1 MKTNNHYLNML
12 REIKSAAFATV
23 DENGCPQN
31 RIIDIMLVEND
42 ALIFC
47 TARGKAF
54 YRQLCLNPNT
64 AILGMTKTYQTIRLT
79 GKAEHLSDQKFWI
92 DKIFEANPVM
102 NTVYP
107 GQSRYVLEPFCIR
120 SGTLEYFD
128 LSKTP
133 IIRASSAIGTAEPLT
148 EGFEISDAC
157 ISCGKCAKG
166 CPQQCIQQ
174 GNIYEIKQ
182 THCLHCGYCME
193 VCPIHAIKR
202 RIL

>member
-1 MKTNNHYLNML
+1 MKTNNHYLSML

-31 RIIDIMLVEND
+31 RIIDVMLIEND

-54 YRQLCLNPNT
+54 YRQLGFNASV
-64 AILGMTKTYQTIRLT
+64 AILGMTKSYQTIRLT
-79 GKAEHLSDQKFWI
+79 GRAEHLTDQKFWI

-102 NTVYP
+102 NSVYP
-107 GQSRYVLEPFCIR
+107 GLSRYVLEPFCI
-120 SGTLEYFD
+120 SNGTIEYFD
-128 LSKTP
+128 LSHTP
-133 IIRASSAIGTAEPLT
+133 IIRASSAIGTVEPIA

-157 ISCGKCAKG
+157 ISCGKCAKD
-166 CPQQCIQQ
+166 CPQQCIQK
-174 GNIYEIKQ
+174 GDIYEIKQ
-182 THCLHCGYCME
+182 KHCLHCGYCME

-202 RIL
+202 RIS

>member
-1 MKTNNHYLNML
+1 MKTNNHYLSML

-31 RIIDIMLVEND
+31 RIIDVMLIEND

-54 YRQLCLNPNT
+54 YRQLGFNASV
-64 AILGMTKTYQTIRLT
+64 AILGMTKSYQTIRLT
-79 GKAEHLSDQKFWI
+79 GRAEHLTDQKFWI

-102 NTVYP
+102 NSVYP
-107 GQSRYVLEPFCIR
+107 GLSRYVLEPFCIR
-120 SGTLEYFD
+120 NGTIEYFD
-128 LSKTP
+128 LSHSP
-133 IIRASSAIGTAEPLT
+133 IIRASSAIGTVEPIA

-157 ISCGKCAKG
+157 ISCGKCAKD

-174 GNIYEIKQ
+174 GDIYEIKQ
-182 THCLHCGYCME
+182 AHCLHCGYCME

>member
-1 MKTNNHYLNML
+1 MKTNNHYLSTL

-31 RIIDIMLVEND
+31 RIIDVMLIEND

-54 YRQLCLNPNT
+54 YRQLGFNASV
-64 AILGMTKTYQTIRLT
+64 AILGMTKSYQTIRLT
-79 GKAEHLSDQKFWI
+79 GRTEHLTDQKFWI

-102 NTVYP
+102 NSVYP
-107 GQSRYVLEPFCIR
+107 GLSRYVLEPFCIR
-120 SGTLEYFD
+120 NGTIEYFD
-128 LSKTP
+128 LSHSP
-133 IIRASSAIGTAEPLT
+133 IIRASSAIGTVEPIA

-157 ISCGKCAKG
+157 ISCGKCAKD

-174 GNIYEIKQ
+174 GDIYEIKQ
-182 THCLHCGYCME
+182 AHCLHCGYCME

>member
-1 MKTNNHYLNML
+1 MKTNNHYLSML

-31 RIIDIMLVEND
+31 RIIDVMLIEND

-54 YRQLCLNPNT
+54 YRQLGFNASV
-64 AILGMTKTYQTIRLT
+64 AILGMTKSYQTIRLT
-79 GKAEHLSDQKFWI
+79 GRAEHLTDQKFWI

-102 NTVYP
+102 NSVYP
-107 GQSRYVLEPFCIR
+107 GLSHYVLEPFCIR
-120 SGTLEYFD
+120 NGTIEYFD
-128 LSKTP
+128 LSHTP
-133 IIRASSAIGTAEPLT
+133 IIRASSAIGTVEPIA

-157 ISCGKCAKG
+157 ISCGKCAKN

-174 GNIYEIKQ
+174 GDIYEIKQ
-182 THCLHCGYCME
+182 AHCLHCGYCME